1 MGIPFQLGGFMTVQ
15 DYIKQYSNTPRWELL
30 HIKKALSVLGG
41 FLNSE
46 EDNLRLEAVK
56 TLLKIKKG

>member
-1 MGIPFQLGGFMTVQ
+1 MTKQ
-15 DYIKQYSNTPRWELL
+15 DYIQQYQKTPKWELL
-30 HIKKALSVLGG
+30 HIKKALETFGG

-56 TLLKIKKG
+56 TILKLQRKTK